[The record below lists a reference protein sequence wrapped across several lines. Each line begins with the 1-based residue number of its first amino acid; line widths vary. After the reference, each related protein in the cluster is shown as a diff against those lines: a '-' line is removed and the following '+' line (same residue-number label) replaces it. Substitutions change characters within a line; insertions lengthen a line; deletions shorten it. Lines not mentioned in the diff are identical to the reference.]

1 MHIDETDTADDKAD
15 EGESDVRLGTVFDK
29 EGKVLY
35 DKDYMSHIDD
45 AEPDQ
50 VSSKKSESDE
60 SEMEPAVEEE
70 TKQPGTPEEMSESE
84 YSIDASIRKKKKQT
98 PLERAY
104 QP

>member
-45 AEPDQ
+45 AEPD
-50 VSSKKSESDE
+50 
-60 SEMEPAVEEE
+60 
-70 TKQPGTPEEMSESE
+70 
-84 YSIDASIRKKKKQT
+84 
-98 PLERAY
+98 
-104 QP
+104 